1 MPEEGSRWESFGPLS
16 GDSCVS
22 PEEADQRIRSAFEQL
37 DLSPEG
43 PPGHIAGRAK
53 RSMMKNRWAAD
64 LSVDVTPMPPGS
76 MALCKVDM
84 LGNKHF
90 AVLSEVAEAVG
101 DDAFDDRGVSAAVVR
116 LGKASRLFG
125 RKEIRH
131 FEEHPSSQ

>member
-1 MPEEGSRWESFGPLS
+1 MGIVRTVEWRLV
-16 GDSCVS
+16 CS

-101 DDAFDDRGVSAAVVR
+101 DEAFDDRGVSAAVVR
-116 LGKASRLFG
+116 LGKASPPPLRTQ
-125 RKEIRH
+125 RNPP